1 MASLS
6 SSTAA
11 PSGANTKRA
20 RVDALPGEPTAPDEH
35 PFGFPFPP
43 YACQLDFMR
52 SLYQCLDDGGIG
64 VFESPTGTGK
74 SLSLV
79 CGALRWLQDQQRRE
93 ERLLEEKLAAS
104 EADAEDWV
112 DNWYTDMKLSRLQR
126 RSSALAEKREVRT
139 KRLQQYEA
147 LRSSRR
153 RAEQQHARAGTSWQG
168 DVGGGGG
175 GGRHLG
181 GASAI
186 AKAAAATTTTSGA
199 SMDEFLLGEWHSA
212 ASDARR
218 RAVLEI
224 SDAELGGPSDGEDAD
239 GGVDGE
245 GGTPRTPWRIY
256 YCSRTHSQLAQ
267 VVGEVRKTA
276 FAKQLGV
283 VSLGSR
289 KALCTNEAV
298 RGAPGGA
305 ERVNEL
311 CLDLQSKAAKAKR
324 AAGKGNEGAA
334 ADRTTREGDRGL
346 GGDGGGAGCSLHRPR
361 DAANKEARQAVTDSA
376 LLAPRDVEELGA
388 LGRREGCCAY
398 YAARDALP
406 DAQLVLLPYASL
418 LHAGTRES
426 LGLSLR
432 RSVVIV
438 DEAHNLIDT
447 INDTHS
453 VTLTARQLS
462 EVSAQLA
469 QYAEKYHARLKP
481 TNRLCVQQ
489 LLQVVRALRAALQ
502 PPAAGAPRVGGG
514 GGSGE
519 VTERIVRLNEFLSA
533 LRVDHLNLFDLTAFC
548 EGSQI
553 ARKLRGFA
561 DAEVQTSRQQQQQ
574 QQQQAGRG
582 GGGVGG
588 VAAAA
593 SGSLH
598 GVVRLLEAL
607 TNDDK
612 DGRVLLHIE
621 PPLQPTAGTS
631 SASASATAGAAASSA
646 AVRSAAG
653 AASAGTPTGSWLKV
667 LHLNP
672 SVYFSRVLSEAHA
685 VVLAG
690 GTMQPFADLEQ
701 QLFHSERA
709 GRLRMVSY
717 GHIVPSANLLPIVV
731 PVGPTGVQFQ
741 FTFGARAATPQLDEL
756 GRLLLSLAASVPDGI
771 VVFLPSFG
779 YEEQVVSHWQAS
791 GVWAQLGRLKRL
803 YREPREASEL
813 DAVLKS
819 YAAAIEATFGPD
831 DDDDDDDGQQR
842 QRQQLLQAGGT
853 GTGSAG
859 DAGAS
864 GGGTSGGGGRTRPKG
879 GALLLSI
886 VGGKMSEGINF
897 SDGLGRCVVM
907 VGLPFANPSELTL
920 QERWAHLD
928 ATHGVGAGR
937 EYYTNLCLK
946 AVNQSIGRAIRHI
959 GDYATIV
966 LADSRF
972 GKASIRQ
979 RLPQWIGSQLR
990 TALSHQQALSAIE
1003 SFFGGRAAEQ
1013 RSIEA
1018 RRRAR
1023 ARGEEL

>member
-1 MASLS
+1 MDYGHIAPVYQDARRTGDGLVTPVVPDRPARVQVEQLRKLQQVEHAGEFNIWYGKYMGESSYEKAARASTRVCLETDAGLTRADYTSNTNYICLHFARGCCVYGKDCTFRHCAPTEEDESSADAPHDIFGRDRHGSFRDDMGGVGTWTKDCKTLYVGRMCARPSEEAMTEILVRHMGEFGRIESCRVLRGKGCGFVTYHLRATAEFAKEAMAEQTLDHDEQINVRWAYDDPNPRAQAVRLRNSAQQMLAAMEAKGHLS
-6 SSTAA
+6 SGAA
-11 PSGANTKRA
+11 AYPEDFPTPDEADEADEPGAAGSAEYEAAAGGASVAKRA
-20 RVDALPGEPTAPDEH
+20 RVSEPVPMTREPTAPDEH

-126 RSSALAEKREVRT
+126 RSSALAEKRE
-139 KRLQQYEA
+139 
-147 LRSSRR
+147 
-153 RAEQQHARAGTSWQG
+153 
-168 DVGGGGG
+168 
-175 GGRHLG
+175 
-181 GASAI
+181 
-186 AKAAAATTTTSGA
+186 
-199 SMDEFLLGEWHSA
+199 
-212 ASDARR
+212 
-218 RAVLEI
+218 
-224 SDAELGGPSDGEDAD
+224 
-239 GGVDGE
+239 
-245 GGTPRTPWRIY
+245 
-256 YCSRTHSQLAQ
+256 LAQ

-276 FAKQLGV
+276 YAKQLGV

-324 AAGKGNEGAA
+324 ATGKGNEGAA

-346 GGDGGGAGCSLHRPR
+346 GGDGGGAGCPLHRPR

-502 PPAAGAPRVGGG
+502 PAAAGAPRVGGG

-561 DAEVQTSRQQQQQ
+561 DAE
-574 QQQQAGRG
+574 
-582 GGGVGG
+582 
-588 VAAAA
+588 
-593 SGSLH
+593 
-598 GVVRLLEAL
+598 
-607 TNDDK
+607 
-612 DGRVLLHIE
+612 
-621 PPLQPTAGTS
+621 
-631 SASASATAGAAASSA
+631 
-646 AVRSAAG
+646 
-653 AASAGTPTGSWLKV
+653 
-667 LHLNP
+667 
-672 SVYFSRVLSEAHA
+672 
-685 VVLAG
+685 
-690 GTMQPFADLEQ
+690 
-701 QLFHSERA
+701 
-709 GRLRMVSY
+709 
-717 GHIVPSANLLPIVV
+717 
-731 PVGPTGVQFQ
+731 
-741 FTFGARAATPQLDEL
+741 LDEL

-779 YEEQVVSHWQAS
+779 YEEQV
-791 GVWAQLGRLKRL
+791 
-803 YREPREASEL
+803 
-813 DAVLKS
+813 
-819 YAAAIEATFGPD
+819 
-831 DDDDDDDGQQR
+831 
-842 QRQQLLQAGGT
+842 
-853 GTGSAG
+853 
-859 DAGAS
+859 
-864 GGGTSGGGGRTRPKG
+864 G

-990 TALSHQQALSAIE
+990 TAVSHQQALSAIE